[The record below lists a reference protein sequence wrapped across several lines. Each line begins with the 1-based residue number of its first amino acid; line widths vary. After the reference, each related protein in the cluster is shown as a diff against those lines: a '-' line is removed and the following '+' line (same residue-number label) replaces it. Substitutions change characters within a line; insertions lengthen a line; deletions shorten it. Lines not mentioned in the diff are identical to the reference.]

1 MQVLNTA
8 TLTQKAPAA
17 DAAGITAGA
26 ASQVRDI
33 LEEIRRGGGGFDVLH
48 ENITRLE
55 RLVFESGDDEAGAQA
70 AMRELTPWEVSALN
84 DAYCAWETE
93 VEFRFS
99 RAVLAGEETDLR
111 RYLLSDRFD
120 TLIRRELALLSGPP
134 PQRILF
140 IGSGPLPISAYY
152 LHRLTGKRV
161 DCLDRDPAAV
171 AVSRQLIE
179 TLGLGDALHVFNG
192 EGESFHISDYDL
204 IVVALLAKPKRRILR
219 NLRKKA
225 APGCRILCRTSYGL
239 RRLVYEP
246 TSEDV
251 LLGLDVRGKQVA
263 HGEQTISTLLLRGTA
278 HVASDV
284 RLRWVDHID
293 QRMADGILCLMNRV
307 LARETT
313 IGFPGPLD
321 PPAGNILLSQLD
333 ADVAAG
339 RRHVLIAEQGDLVV
353 GQVIISPHH
362 LPNCKHLVELS
373 RGIIDPAYRGA
384 GLALN
389 AFQEIAS
396 KCEEI
401 GGEVIYLDVRAGTL
415 AAELWKSFG
424 FVPFGQLPDYARVNG
439 RRYHGLFMSQ
449 TVASLRQNLE
459 EKMRGR
465 QRAAETAP
473 LAPAPHVFSPYSKRR
488 VRSLP
493 RFEFDDWRLKVY
505 GITAEGRHLD
515 PALVNAARAAARLLL
530 PKPGVAAPL
539 RYGAGFL
546 IAHAGLD
553 ADFVV
558 VGWWGA
564 QNELLLRV
572 LTSPPGQTRCLE
584 ERTNADGSVAC
595 VWDMAVLWAERE
607 AWVTH
612 VLRPE
617 GADFEGYLTATLEG
631 EI

>member
-8 TLTQKAPAA
+8 TIKQQCPAA
-17 DAAGITAGA
+17 DVAGVSAGA

-33 LEEIRRGGGGFDVLH
+33 LRDIRRGEGDFDVLH

-55 RLVFESGDDEAGAQA
+55 RLVFKSDDDEAGAQA
-70 AMRELTPWEVSALN
+70 AMLELTPYEVGALN

-111 RYLLSDRFD
+111 RYLLSDRFE
-120 TLIRRELALLSGPP
+120 TLIRRELALVSGPP

-152 LHRLTGKRV
+152 LHRLTGKPV
-161 DCLDRDPAAV
+161 DCLDRDPEAI

-179 TLGLGDALHVFNG
+179 KLGLGDALHVFNG
-192 EGESFHISDYDL
+192 HGESFHIGDYDM
-204 IVVALLAKPKRRILR
+204 IVIALLAKPKRRILR

-225 APGCRILCRTSYGL
+225 APGCRILCRTSYGM

-246 TSEDV
+246 TSEGV
-251 LLGLDVRGKQVA
+251 LLGLDVRAKQVA
-263 HGEQTISTLLLRGTA
+263 GGEQTISTLLLRGTA
-278 HVASDV
+278 DASDV
-284 RLRWVDHID
+284 RLRWVDRVD
-293 QRMADGILCLMNRV
+293 QRMAERILCLMNRV
-307 LARETT
+307 LERETT

-321 PPAGNILLSQLD
+321 SPAGNLLLSQLD

-384 GLALN
+384 GLAFN
-389 AFQEIAS
+389 AFREIAS

-424 FVPFGQLPDYARVNG
+424 FIPFGHMPDYARVNG
-439 RRYHGLFMSQ
+439 RCYHGLFMSQ

-459 EKMRGR
+459 EKARGR
-465 QRAAETAP
+465 ERAAAP
-473 LAPAPHVFSPYSKRR
+473 GGGASQPDVFSPYSKRR
-488 VRSLP
+488 VRPLP
-493 RFEFDDWRLKVY
+493 LLEFEDWRLKVY
-505 GITAEGRHLD
+505 GVTAEGRRLD
-515 PALVNAARAAARLLL
+515 AALVNAARDAARRLL

-539 RYGAGFL
+539 RYGAGFV

-553 ADFVV
+553 ANFVV
-558 VGWWGA
+558 IGWWGA
-564 QNELLLRV
+564 QNELSLRV

-584 ERTNADGSVAC
+584 ERTNAEGSVAC
-595 VWDMAVLWAERE
+595 VWDMAILWAERE

-612 VLRPE
+612 VLRPG